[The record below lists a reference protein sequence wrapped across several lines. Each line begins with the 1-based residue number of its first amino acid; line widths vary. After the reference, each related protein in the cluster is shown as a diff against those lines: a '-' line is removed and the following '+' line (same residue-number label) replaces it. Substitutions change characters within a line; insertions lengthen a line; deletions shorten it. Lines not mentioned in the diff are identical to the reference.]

1 MKGCFMGKVIITAAL
16 TGAIHTPS
24 MSEYLPFK
32 IEDLIEEAVRSYN
45 AGAAVVHVHA
55 RNPEDGSPS
64 SSGDVFKAIL
74 SGIKARSNVVVTPTT
89 GGSYTM
95 TPMERLAVVNALKPE
110 MATFNAGSLNFA
122 LYPVLEKYKDFK
134 YDWEEGYLQGT
145 ESFIFSNHFESLHIY
160 SKTMSETNTRPE
172 IEIYDVG
179 QVNNVAQLVSEGY
192 LKKPVYLQYVMGI
205 LGGIP
210 ATIDNLLY
218 LIRESKRLLG
228 DDFRWS
234 VCAAGRFQFAMGVV
248 NVLEGGFWR
257 VGLEDNLYLER
268 GVLAKSSAEQVEK
281 AIRIIRELGYEPA
294 TPDEAREILGL
305 KGLDKVNY

>member
-1 MKGCFMGKVIITAAL
+1 MGTVIITAAL

-24 MSEYLPFK
+24 MSEYLPCTPGH
-32 IEDLIEEAVRSYN
+32 IIEEAVRCHN

-55 RNPEDGSPS
+55 RNPKDGSPS
-64 SSGDVFKAIL
+64 SSGDIFREIL
-74 SGIKARSNVVVTPTT
+74 SGIKARSKVVVTPTT
-89 GGSYTM
+89 GGSPAM
-95 TPMERLAVVNALKPE
+95 TPQERLAVVSALKPE

-122 LYPVLEKYKDFK
+122 LYPVVQKMKEFK
-134 YDWEEGYLQGT
+134 YPWEKAYLEGT
-145 ESFIFSNHFESLHIY
+145 ESFIFSNHFQSLHIY
-160 SKTMSETNTRPE
+160 SKTMIETNTRPE

-179 QVNNVAQLVSEGY
+179 QINNVAQLVSEGY
-192 LKKPVYLQYVMGI
+192 LKTPIYLQFVMGI

-210 ATIDNLLY
+210 ATTDNLLY
-218 LIRESKRLLG
+218 LIRESRRLLRE
-228 DDFRWS
+228 DFKWS
-234 VCAAGRFQFAMGVV
+234 VCAAGRFQFNMGVV

-257 VGLEDNLYLER
+257 VGLEDNLYLEK

-294 TPDEAREILGL
+294 TEDEARKILQL

>member
-1 MKGCFMGKVIITAAL
+1 MSKVIITAAL

-24 MSEYLPFK
+24 MSEYLPFTTEH
-32 IEDLIEEAVRSYN
+32 IIDEAVRSHN

-55 RNPEDGSPS
+55 RNPEDGAPS
-64 SSGDVFKAIL
+64 SSGEIFKEIL
-74 SGIKARSNVVVTPTT
+74 SGIKAKSKVVITPTT
-89 GGSYTM
+89 GGSPTM
-95 TPMERLAVVNALKPE
+95 TPQERLAVVSALKPE

-122 LYPVLEKYKDFK
+122 LYPVVEKIKEFK
-134 YDWEEGYLQGT
+134 YPWEKQYLEGT

-160 SKTMSETNTRPE
+160 IKTMNEMDTKPE

-179 QVNNVAQLVSEGY
+179 QINNVAQLLREGY
-192 LKKPVYLQYVMGI
+192 LKKPIYLQFVMGI

-210 ATIDNLLY
+210 ATGDNLLY
-218 LIRESKRLLG
+218 MIREAKTLLG
-228 DDFRWS
+228 EDFKWS
-234 VCAAGRFQFAMGVV
+234 VCAAGRFQFPMGVI

-257 VGLEDNLYLER
+257 VGLEDNLYLEK

-294 TPDEAREILGL
+294 TEDEAREILQL
-305 KGLDKVNY
+305 KGIDKVNY

>member
-1 MKGCFMGKVIITAAL
+1 MGTVIITAAL

-24 MSEYLPFK
+24 MSEYLPCTPGH
-32 IEDLIEEAVRSYN
+32 IIEEAVRCHN

-55 RNPEDGSPS
+55 RNPKDGSPS
-64 SSGDVFKAIL
+64 SSGDIFREIL
-74 SGIKARSNVVVTPTT
+74 SGIKARSKVVVTPTT
-89 GGSYTM
+89 GGSPAM
-95 TPMERLAVVNALKPE
+95 TPQERLAVVSALKPE

-122 LYPVLEKYKDFK
+122 LYPVVQKVKEFK
-134 YDWEEGYLQGT
+134 YPWEKAYLEGT
-145 ESFIFSNHFESLHIY
+145 ESFIFSNHFQSLHIY
-160 SKTMSETNTRPE
+160 SKTMIETNTRPE

-179 QVNNVAQLVSEGY
+179 QINNVAQLVSEGY
-192 LKKPVYLQYVMGI
+192 LKTPIYLQFVMGI

-210 ATIDNLLY
+210 ATTDNLLY
-218 LIRESKRLLG
+218 LIRESRRLLRE
-228 DDFRWS
+228 DFKWS
-234 VCAAGRFQFAMGVV
+234 VCAAGRFQFNMGVV

-257 VGLEDNLYLER
+257 VGLEDNLYLEK

-294 TPDEAREILGL
+294 TEDEARKILQL

>member
-1 MKGCFMGKVIITAAL
+1 MPKVIITAAL

-24 MSEYLPFK
+24 MSEYLPFTPK
-32 IEDLIEEAVRSYN
+32 DLIEEGVRCHN

-55 RNPEDGSPS
+55 RNPQDGSPS
-64 SSGDVFKAIL
+64 SSGEIFREIL
-74 SGIKARSNVVVTPTT
+74 SGIKARSKVVITPTT

-95 TPMERLAVVNALKPE
+95 TPQERLAVVSALKPE

-122 LYPVLEKYKDFK
+122 LYPVVEKIKEFRFPWEKAYLE
-134 YDWEEGYLQGT
+134 GT
-145 ESFIFSNHFESLHIY
+145 ESFIFSNHFQSLHIY
-160 SKTMSETNTRPE
+160 SKTMMEMDTRPE

-179 QVNNVAQLVSEGY
+179 QINNVAQLLSEGY
-192 LKKPVYLQYVMGI
+192 LKQPIYLQFVMGI

-210 ATIDNLLY
+210 ATADNLLY
-218 LIRESKRLLG
+218 MIREAKRLLG
-228 DDFRWS
+228 DKFIWS
-234 VCAAGRFQFAMGVV
+234 VCAAGRFQFNMGVV

-257 VGLEDNLYLER
+257 VGLEDNLYLEK

-294 TPDEAREILGL
+294 TEDEARKILQL
-305 KGLDKVNY
+305 KGIDKVNY

>member
-1 MKGCFMGKVIITAAL
+1 MSNKVIITAAL

-24 MSEYLPFK
+24 MSPYLPFTP
-32 IEDLIEEAVRSYN
+32 EQLIDDAVRCHG

-64 SSGDVFKAIL
+64 SSGEIFKEIL
-74 SGIKARSNVVVTPTT
+74 SGIKAKSKVVITPTT
-89 GGSYTM
+89 GGSPTM
-95 TPMERLAVVNALKPE
+95 TPQERLAVVSALQPE

-122 LYPVLEKYKDFK
+122 LYPVVEKIKEFK
-134 YDWEEGYLQGT
+134 YPWEKAYLEGT

-160 SKTMSETNTRPE
+160 SKTMNEMNTRQE

-179 QVNNVAQLVSEGY
+179 QINNVAQLVREGY
-192 LKKPVYLQYVMGI
+192 LKKPVYLQFVMGI
-205 LGGIP
+205 LGGIQ
-210 ATIDNLLY
+210 ATGDNLLY
-218 LIRESKRLLG
+218 MIRESKKLLG
-228 DDFRWS
+228 EDFKWS
-234 VCAAGRFQFAMGVV
+234 VCAAGRFQFPMGVI

-257 VGLEDNLYLER
+257 VGLEDNLYLEK

-294 TPDEAREILGL
+294 TEDEAREILQL
-305 KGLDKVNY
+305 KGIDKVNY

>member
-1 MKGCFMGKVIITAAL
+1 MGKVIITAAL

-24 MSEYLPFK
+24 MSEYLPFRT
-32 IEDLIEEAVRSYN
+32 EDLIEEAVRSYN

-55 RNPEDGSPS
+55 RDPENGVPS
-64 SSGDVFKAIL
+64 SSVEIFKKIL
-74 SGIKARSNVVVTPTT
+74 SGIKARSNVIITPTT
-89 GGSYTM
+89 GGSYAM
-95 TPMERLAVVNALKPE
+95 TPKERLAVVSALKPE

-122 LYPVLEKYKDFK
+122 LYPVLEKYKEFK
-134 YDWEEGYLQGT
+134 YDWEEGYLKGT
-145 ESFIFSNHFESLHIY
+145 ESFIFSNHFASLHIY
-160 SKTMSETNTRPE
+160 SSTMNETGTRPE

-179 QVNNVAQLVSEGY
+179 QVNNVAQLVREGY
-192 LKKPVYLQYVMGI
+192 LKTPIYIQFVMGI

-218 LIRESKRLLG
+218 LIRESKRLLH
-228 DDFRWS
+228 DDFKWS
-234 VCAAGRFQFAMGVV
+234 VCAAGRFQFPMGVV

-257 VGLEDNLYLER
+257 VGLEDNLYLEK

-294 TPDEAREILGL
+294 TPDEAREILQL
-305 KGLDKVNY
+305 KGIEKVNY

>member
-1 MKGCFMGKVIITAAL
+1 MGKVIITAAL

-24 MSEYLPFK
+24 MSEYLPFR
-32 IEDLIEEAVRSYN
+32 IEDMVEEAVRSYN

-55 RNPEDGSPS
+55 RNPENGIPS
-64 SSGDVFKAIL
+64 SSVEIFREIL
-74 SGIKARSNVVVTPTT
+74 SRIKAECNAVITPTT

-95 TPMERLAVVNALKPE
+95 TPKERLAVVSALKPE

-122 LYPVLEKYKDFK
+122 LYPVLEKYREFK
-134 YDWEEGYLQGT
+134 YDWEEGYLKGT

-160 SKTMSETNTRPE
+160 SKTMNETGTRPE

-179 QVNNVAQLVSEGY
+179 QINNVAQLLREGY

-210 ATIDNLLY
+210 ATADNLLY
-218 LIRESKRLLG
+218 LIRESKRLLKE
-228 DDFRWS
+228 DFIWS
-234 VCAAGRFQFAMGVV
+234 VCAAGKFQFSMGVI

-257 VGLEDNLYLER
+257 VGLEDNLYIEK

-305 KGLDKVNY
+305 KGIGKVEY

>member
-1 MKGCFMGKVIITAAL
+1 MSKVIITAAL

-32 IEDLIEEAVRSYN
+32 TEHVIDEAVRSHN

-64 SSGDVFKAIL
+64 SSGEIFKEIL
-74 SGIKARSNVVVTPTT
+74 SGIKAKSKVVVTPTT

-95 TPMERLAVVNALKPE
+95 TPEERLAVVSALKPE
-110 MATFNAGSLNFA
+110 MATFNAGSLNFS
-122 LYPVLEKYKDFK
+122 LYPVVEKIEEFK
-134 YDWEEGYLQGT
+134 YPWEKDYLLGT
-145 ESFIFSNHFESLHIY
+145 ESFIFSNHFKSLHTYI
-160 SKTMSETNTRPE
+160 KTMNETNTKPE

-179 QVNNVAQLVSEGY
+179 QINNVAQLRREGY
-192 LKKPVYLQYVMGI
+192 LKKPIYLQFVMGI

-210 ATIDNLLY
+210 ATGDNLLY
-218 LIRESKRLLG
+218 MIREAKTLLG
-228 DDFRWS
+228 EDFKWS
-234 VCAAGRFQFAMGVV
+234 VCAAGRFQFPMGVI

-257 VGLEDNLYLER
+257 VGLEDNLYLEK

-294 TPDEAREILGL
+294 TEDEAREILQL
-305 KGLDKVNY
+305 KGIDKVNY

>member
-1 MKGCFMGKVIITAAL
+1 MGTVIITAAL

-24 MSEYLPFK
+24 MSEYLPCTPGH
-32 IEDLIEEAVRSYN
+32 IIEEAVRCHN

-55 RNPEDGSPS
+55 RNPKDGSPS
-64 SSGDVFKAIL
+64 SSGDIFREIL
-74 SGIKARSNVVVTPTT
+74 SGIKARSKVVITPTT
-89 GGSYTM
+89 GGSPAM
-95 TPMERLAVVNALKPE
+95 TPQERLAVVSALKPE

-122 LYPVLEKYKDFK
+122 LYPVVQKMKEFK
-134 YDWEEGYLQGT
+134 YPWEKAYLEGT
-145 ESFIFSNHFESLHIY
+145 ESFIFSNHFQSLHIY
-160 SKTMSETNTRPE
+160 SKTMIETNTRPE

-179 QVNNVAQLVSEGY
+179 QINNVAQLVSEGY
-192 LKKPVYLQYVMGI
+192 LKTPIYLQFVLGI

-210 ATIDNLLY
+210 ATTDNLLY
-218 LIRESKRLLG
+218 LIRESRRLLRE
-228 DDFRWS
+228 DFKWS
-234 VCAAGRFQFAMGVV
+234 VCAAGRFQFNMGVV

-257 VGLEDNLYLER
+257 VGLEDNLYLEK

-294 TPDEAREILGL
+294 TEDEARKILQL

>member
-1 MKGCFMGKVIITAAL
+1 MGKVIITAAL

-24 MSEYLPFK
+24 MSEYLPFR
-32 IEDLIEEAVRSYN
+32 IEDLVEEAVRSYN
-45 AGAAVVHVHA
+45 AGAGVVHVHA
-55 RNPEDGSPS
+55 RNPENGIPS
-64 SSGDVFKAIL
+64 SSVEIFKDIL
-74 SGIKARSNVVVTPTT
+74 SGIKARCNVVVTPTT

-95 TPMERLAVVNALKPE
+95 TPKERLAVVSALKPE

-122 LYPVLEKYKDFK
+122 LYPVLEKYRDFK
-134 YDWEEGYLQGT
+134 YDWEESYLKGT

-160 SKTMSETNTRPE
+160 SKTMNETGTRPE

-179 QVNNVAQLVSEGY
+179 QINNVAQLVREGY

-210 ATIDNLLY
+210 ATADNLLY
-218 LIRESKRLLG
+218 LIRESKRLLEE
-228 DDFRWS
+228 DFIWS
-234 VCAAGRFQFAMGVV
+234 VCAAGRFQFPMGVI
-248 NVLEGGFWR
+248 NVIEGGFWR
-257 VGLEDNLYLER
+257 VGLEDNLYIEK

-305 KGLDKVNY
+305 KGIGKVNY